1 MTNSDNLLFLNEA
14 VLGESSNKLHLRGVS
29 ECKLAALN
37 LANQANRSIYIFT
50 YDLDSQI
57 YNQTDFIDAVKNLAI
72 RSEHSR
78 IRILLQNNE
87 KSQREGHRLI
97 HLWRRL
103 TSKIEV
109 KKPPVD
115 YIDHPENFLLADNT
129 GYLRRKLHTDYE
141 AIVDFS
147 SRLEANK
154 LSIFFNEVWEQ
165 SEPDSELRS
174 LHM

>member
-1 MTNSDNLLFLNEA
+1 MTNSDNLLHLNQA
-14 VLGESSNKLHLRGVS
+14 VLGESSNKLHLHSVS
-29 ECKLAALN
+29 ECRLAALN
-37 LANQANRSIYIFT
+37 LANQAKRSIYIFS

-57 YNQTDFIDAVKNLAI
+57 YNQSDFLDAAKNLAI
-72 RSEHSR
+72 RSEYSR
-78 IRILLQNNE
+78 INILLQNNE
-87 KSQREGHRLI
+87 KVQRDGHRLI
-97 HLWRRL
+97 QLWRRL

-109 KKPPVD
+109 RRPPAD
-115 YIDHPENFLLADNT
+115 YINHPENFLLADET
-129 GYLRRKLHTDYE
+129 GYLHRKLYTDYE
-141 AIVDFS
+141 AIVDFN